1 MCRSLLRA
9 GLVDTARIDVFHA
22 VHFPEFE
29 YRAAL
34 PEPLYVAHSSYA
46 HLQAAVRASVE
57 HHHHGTFVFFIS
69 PGGGDGSSTVLTP
82 ANYNET
88 RFTALICALYP

>member
-9 GLVDTARIDVFHA
+9 GLVDTARIDVFH

-34 PEPLYVAHSSYA
+34 AEPLYVAHSSYA

-57 HHHHGTFVFFIS
+57 HHHGTFVFFIS
-69 PGGGDGSSTVLTP
+69 PGGGDGSTQRP
-82 ANYNET
+82 
-88 RFTALICALYP
+88 TAALLLRQRSAFPII

>member
-9 GLVDTARIDVFHA
+9 GLVDTARIDVYH
-22 VHFPEFE
+22 VHFPDFE

-46 HLQAAVRASVE
+46 QLQAAVRASVD
-57 HHHHGTFVFFIS
+57 HHHGTFVFFIS
-69 PGGGDGSSTVLTP
+69 PGGNGSSPVLTP

-88 RFTALICALYP
+88 RFTALVCALYP